1 MKMKVNFG
9 NVAKNY
15 ARFRS
20 DLPIEL
26 LESLKIRGINFNNK
40 KVADLGSGTGVLSR
54 ALHREGAF
62 VVGVEPS
69 NELIQ
74 EAKEIDTKEGYMIKY
89 VNAFSES
96 TTLSEDTYDY
106 ITVLRAWHWFDSEKT
121 LTEIKRILKDNGSLI
136 VMDSGFI
143 SKSKVIVDTL
153 EIIKGH
159 MSNGKLRSAGSKANS
174 KQMINGFPVEWFKE
188 WQEHQFDLQEIYKFN
203 YNVTFTNEEWCGRV
217 GSLSWL
223 SCFDEKERHN
233 ILDQIYTHLDKEFKG
248 IKHKILHGCYIAV
261 LNSL

>member
-1 MKMKVNFG
+1 MKVNFG

-15 ARFRS
+15 ARFRN

-26 LESLKIRGINFNNK
+26 LESLKLRGINFNNK
-40 KVADLGSGTGVLSR
+40 NVADLGSGTGVLSR
-54 ALHREGAF
+54 ALYREGAV

-74 EAKEIDTKEGYMIKY
+74 EAKEIDKNEGYMIKY
-89 VNAFSES
+89 VHAFSES
-96 TTLSEDTYDY
+96 TTLLEDTYDY
-106 ITVLRAWHWFDSEKT
+106 ITVLRAWHWFDSDKT

-136 VMDSGFI
+136 VMDSGFL
-143 SKSKVIVDTL
+143 SKNKVIVDTL

-159 MSNGKLRSAGSKANS
+159 MPNGKLKSAGSKANS
-174 KQMINGFPVEWFKE
+174 KQVINGFPVEWFKE
-188 WQEHQFDLQEIYKFN
+188 WQEHQFDLQETYKFT

-223 SCFDEKERHN
+223 SGFDENERN
-233 ILDQIYTHLDKEFKG
+233 KILDKIYSHLNKEFKG
-248 IKHKILHGCYIAV
+248 IKHNILHGCYITV
-261 LNSL
+261 LSRL